1 MSHRLQVTLDDDL
14 YEALQVEA
22 RQTGASLAELVRRSV
37 SDRLGMQS
45 VGDRLA
51 ILNRTAGAWSP
62 SGETGQEFQREQ
74 RQGLTERPRAA
85 SSSLRPGR
93 RRRTS

>member
-37 SDRLGMQS
+37 SDRLGVQS

-51 ILNRTAGAWSP
+51 ILDRTVGAWSS
-62 SGETGQEFQREQ
+62 SGEAGHEFQRQQ
-74 RQGLTERPRAA
+74 RRGLTERAA
-85 SSSLRPGR
+85 AVTSSSRPGR
-93 RRRTS
+93 RRVS